1 MKPLRILYVSDIFY
15 PYPGGVSEHID
26 NLARFLRKRGHETFI
41 LTANFKS
48 GIEYN
53 DPDYVIRM
61 GRSIKIPINKS
72 LGSITVSIR
81 LNKLVKK
88 FMSNN
93 HFHIV
98 HVHGPI
104 AVGLPSLALLYSRSI
119 NVATFHS
126 AHEEMLLY
134 KIFKGYIKMYF
145 EKLHGKIAVS
155 ELAKRSISRYF
166 DSNYRIIPN
175 GIDVQRFNLHNQK
188 ISFLANDDS
197 KKILFVGR
205 IEPRKGLKYLILALN
220 EVIKFI
226 PNVKLVIVG
235 DSPFKALYKQ
245 YISKDIKDK
254 VIFVGRVGYEEL
266 PKYYASCDV
275 FVSPATEKESFGIV
289 LLEAMASK
297 IPVIASNIEGYRQVI
312 KDEINGF
319 LFENKNYKDLANKII
334 MVLKNRTLVNR
345 VVEKAYIEVLEKY
358 SWEVVSKKIENY
370 YYELLSNSSI
380 MSFNDILERNS

>member
-1 MKPLRILYVSDIFY
+1 MKPLKILYVSDIFY
-15 PYPGGVSEHID
+15 PYPGGISEHID
-26 NLARFLRKRGHETFI
+26 NLAKYLRKRGHETFI
-41 LTANFKS
+41 LTAKFKS

-53 DPDYVIRM
+53 DLDYVIRM
-61 GRSIKIPINKS
+61 GRSVKIPINKS
-72 LGSITVSIR
+72 LGSITVSLR
-81 LNKLVKK
+81 LNKLVKE
-88 FMSNN
+88 FMLNN
-93 HFHIV
+93 HFDIV

-104 AVGLPSLALLYSRSI
+104 AIGLPSLALLYSKSI

-126 AHEEMLLY
+126 AHDEMLLY
-134 KIFKGYIKMYF
+134 KIFKRYIKMYF
-145 EKLHGKIAVS
+145 KKLHGKIAVS
-155 ELAKRSISRYF
+155 EVAKRSIGRYF
-166 DSNYRIIPN
+166 DGDYRIIPN
-175 GIDVQRFNLHNQK
+175 GIDIQRFNPHNQK
-188 ISFLANDDS
+188 ISFLTDDNS

-226 PNVKLVIVG
+226 PDVKLVVVG
-235 DSPFKALYKQ
+235 DSPFKALYKH
-245 YISKDIKDK
+245 YISKNIEDK
-254 VIFVGRVGYEEL
+254 IIFVGKVSYDEL
-266 PKYYASCDV
+266 PKYYVSCDV

-297 IPVIASNIEGYRQVI
+297 IPVIASDIEGYKQVI

-345 VVEKAYIEVLEKY
+345 VVERAYIEVLEKY
-358 SWEVVSKKIENY
+358 SWEVVSREIESY

-380 MSFNDILERNS
+380 MSFNDILERNF